1 MKKRILIVDDEPD
14 QVFTVQKSIEAS
26 SDEFEVFSA
35 TSGEQSIEF
44 LQKHEPPDLILL
56 DIMMP
61 GMDGW
66 ELLNRIQENYKWSKI
81 PVIFLTAKIDDFTK
95 TFARSVAMD
104 FIEKPFEIHDLKK
117 RIDFVLKKAYDL
129 SILEQ

>member
-1 MKKRILIVDDEPD
+1 MKKILIVDDDPYIIL
-14 QVFTVQKSIEAS
+14 SIKEALK
-26 SDEFEVFSA
+26 EFEDVFELMDA
-35 TSGEQSIEF
+35 QNGLECLKMLING
-44 LQKHEPPDLILL
+44 KVPDLILL

-66 ELLNRIQENYKWSKI
+66 EVLNRIQENYKWSKI

-95 TFARSVAMD
+95 TFAKSVAMD

-117 RIDFVLKKAYDL
+117 RIDFALKKAYNL
-129 SILEQ
+129 STLEQ

>member
-1 MKKRILIVDDEPD
+1 MKKILIVDDDPYI
-14 QVFTVQKSIEAS
+14 VLSIKEALK
-26 SDEFEVFSA
+26 EFENVFELIDA
-35 TSGEQSIEF
+35 QNGLECLKMLNDGKI
-44 LQKHEPPDLILL
+44 PDIILL

-66 ELLNRIQENYKWSKI
+66 EVLNRIQANYKWNKI
-81 PVIFLTAKIDDFTK
+81 PIIFLTARIDDFTK

-117 RIDFVLKKAYDL
+117 RVDFVLKKAYN
-129 SILEQ
+129 SSVLEQ

>member
-1 MKKRILIVDDEPD
+1 MKKILIVDDDPYIIL
-14 QVFTVQKSIEAS
+14 SIKEALK
-26 SDEFEVFSA
+26 EFEDVFELMDAQNGLECLKMLSN
-35 TSGEQSIEF
+35 G
-44 LQKHEPPDLILL
+44 KVPDLILL

-104 FIEKPFEIHDLKK
+104 FIEKPFEIQDLKK
-117 RIDFVLKKAYDL
+117 RIDFVLKKVYNL
-129 SILEQ
+129 STLEK